1 LTQGLRITT
10 TLAILSVA
18 LSGCMSD
25 GFGEGLTAKLPF
37 GKDRSG
43 AEEVTRMGAFDQ
55 AQADRSEENRS
66 EIIDALMSR
75 HSALPPGSPYDVVAQ
90 SVLDAS
96 SRTAE
101 AELQQARLRS
111 RAADKNWLPSL
122 GPSLSLSNF
131 SSFIATLVIDQVIF
145 DNGRKK
151 AEREFA
157 RADVEAA
164 AVNLAQDQNDRVHTA
179 LTLYLTAEQ
188 ERERARAA
196 QDGLNRMREMERI
209 MTARVNGGVSDMS
222 ELSVVRSKVAELV
235 ARAEATTRK
244 ADAAEAELAA
254 MAARPLGGVH
264 GLSRVDIPAGV
275 TPLALHLAE
284 AEQKRDIAQATIA
297 RAGFLPGLS
306 AGAAISNQGTSGPDV
321 QLSSDQGFGFSTPDN
336 LRAVEASKEASAR
349 RVDEVRE
356 SVARRM
362 AALTAEREGMAANA
376 TRAAELATQGQANAN
391 LFQRQFEAG
400 TRSVNELASV
410 IETAARLAD
419 EAIQSKYKA
428 AMVEIDMAQTLGVL
442 AEGAAM

>member
-1 LTQGLRITT
+1 M
-10 TLAILSVA
+10 AILAMA

-25 GFGEGLTAKLPF
+25 EITGNLPF
-37 GKDRSG
+37 GVG
-43 AEEVTRMGAFDQ
+43 AERPEEVTRMGAYAQ

-66 EIIDALMSR
+66 VIIDALMARRSV
-75 HSALPPGSPYDVVAQ
+75 LLPGSPYDSVAR

-122 GPSLSLSNF
+122 GPNLSLANF

-179 LTLYLTAEQ
+179 LVLYLTVEE
-188 ERERARAA
+188 ERDRARVAEA
-196 QDGLNRMREMERI
+196 GLGRMRVLERN
-209 MTARVNGGVSDMS
+209 MTARVEGGLADLS
-222 ELSVVRSKVAELV
+222 ELAVIRAKVAELE
-235 ARAEATTRK
+235 ASAEAATRK
-244 ADAAEAELAA
+244 AASAEAELAA
-254 MAARPLGGVH
+254 MSARPLDEVH
-264 GLSRVDIPAGV
+264 GLSSVALPSGV

-284 AEQKRDIAQATIA
+284 AEMKRDMAQAAIA
-297 RAGFLPGLS
+297 RAGLLPGLS
-306 AGAAISNQGTSGPDV
+306 AGGAISNQGTSGPDL
-321 QLSSDQGFGFSTPDN
+321 QLSSDSGFGFSTPEN
-336 LRAVEASKEASAR
+336 LRAVEASKEASTR

-356 SVARRM
+356 EVNRKL
-362 AALTAEREGMAANA
+362 AALAAERDGMAANA
-376 TRAAELATQGQANAN
+376 RRSAELATQSEANAT

-400 TRSVNELASV
+400 TRSVTELANV
-410 IETAARLAD
+410 IETATRLAD
-419 EAIQSKYKA
+419 DAIQARYQSA
-428 AMVEIDMAQTLGVL
+428 RIDVELARTLGVL
-442 AEGAAM
+442 ADGAAM